1 MAYFAQIDDS
11 NIVLTVNKIAN
22 GDCLDGD
29 GNESESVGVAFCKTL
44 WGNDTNWKQSS
55 FNSLHGK
62 HYLNGEYAVESGKP
76 AFRVNYAQP
85 GYIYDPELD
94 AFKPPL
100 PHPSWIRNETT
111 LMVEAP
117 VAYPVD
123 SEGDEIPGYYW
134 DEDVYQADNTKGWVL
149 EE

>member
-1 MAYFAQIDDS
+1 MAYFAQIDDN

-22 GDCLDGD
+22 EDCLDGD
-29 GNESESVGVAFCKTL
+29 GNESEAVGVAFCKTL

-55 FNSLHGK
+55 FNSLGGK
-62 HYLNGEYAVESGKP
+62 HYVNGDYSVESGED

-85 GYIYDPELD
+85 GYIYDSSLD

-100 PHPSWIRNETT
+100 DFPSWKRDSTT
-111 LMVEAP
+111 LWTEAP

-123 SEGDEIPGYYW
+123 SEGDPIPGYYW
-134 DEDVYQADNTKGWVL
+134 DEDSYQADNTKGWIL
-149 EE
+149 KE